1 MQRGGGDALAREH
14 SGELDQAAAWA
25 ARAGHLVVLGHQ
37 LAHQGVGE
45 VFQAR
50 AAGTEEGVEDRVADL
65 PLQQVREVCQELS
78 VWSTSCSAGSVAPE
92 PKTRSASLRNW
103 LIPAV

>member
-1 MQRGGGDALAREH
+1 
-14 SGELDQAAAWA
+14 
-25 ARAGHLVVLGHQ
+25 
-37 LAHQGVGE
+37 
-45 VFQAR
+45 
-50 AAGTEEGVEDRVADL
+50 
-65 PLQQVREVCQELS
+65 VREVCQELS